1 MRTLPILFNTEM
13 VKAIL
18 AGRKTITRRLIKH
31 NTEALLNSPF
41 HKANPDVSDKQI
53 ITKLCKPPYEPGDV
67 LYVRETWCWCPCW
80 DCGMDTAE
88 GECCEDDAVRIF
100 SLDKKEYGC
109 YCYRASCADNEYP
122 SADTWHPSI
131 HMPKA
136 AARIFLKVKEV
147 RAERLQD
154 ITPDQAVREGT
165 KEEFSPLAIDE
176 FRDIW
181 NSTIK
186 KSDIGVYGWDANP
199 WVWAIEFEMCEKP
212 EDM

>member
-18 AGRKTITRRLIKH
+18 AGRKTVTRRLIKH
-31 NTEALLNSPF
+31 NTEAVLNSPF
-41 HKANPDVSDKQI
+41 HKANPDVPDKQI

-80 DCGMDTAE
+80 DCGMVTEDNN
-88 GECCEDDAVRIF
+88 CCDDDAVMVYNHSKR
-100 SLDKKEYGC
+100 EHGC

-147 RAERLQD
+147 RAERLYD
-154 ITPDQAVREGT
+154 ITPVQAVREGT
-165 KEEFSPLAIDE
+165 KEEFPLLAIDE

-181 NSTIK
+181 NSTVK
-186 KSDIGVYGWDANP
+186 QSDIGVYGWDANP

>member
-80 DCGMDTAE
+80 DCGMVTAE
-88 GECCEDDAVRIF
+88 WECCDDDAVMVF
-100 SLDKKEYGC
+100 NLDKKEYGC

-131 HMPKA
+131 HMPKE

-147 RAERLQD
+147 RAERLHD
-154 ITPDQAVREGT
+154 ITSDQAIREGT

-181 NSTIK
+181 NSTVK
-186 KSDIGVYGWDANP
+186 QSDIGVYGWDANP
-199 WVWAIEFEMCEKP
+199 WVWAIEFEACEKP

>member
-18 AGRKTITRRLIKH
+18 AGRKTVTRRLIKH

-41 HKANPDVSDKQI
+41 HKATPDVSDKQI

-88 GECCEDDAVRIF
+88 GECCDDDAVRIF

-154 ITPDQAVREGT
+154 ITPEQAVREGT
-165 KEEFSPLAIDE
+165 KEEFPPMAFDE

-181 NSTIK
+181 NSTVK
-186 KSDIGVYGWDANP
+186 KSDIGVYGWDAKP
-199 WVWAIEFEMCEKP
+199 WVWVIEFEMCEKP